1 LPASTKYWRRFT
13 IKVGFGTH
21 NFFSYRLDYLKN
33 VKVLEQCGVFSK
45 HLAKLE
51 NRLLC
56 TWGVYLGK
64 KNYIE
69 QLEMVLTIDEES
81 ETYVLTRLKREGKH
95 GTVEKLA
102 DNIFVYRIEV
112 SDTQEMVPWL
122 RTFIGRI
129 ISITGSNQRII
140 KQFRDDIERMAHM
153 YED

>member
-1 LPASTKYWRRFT
+1 
-13 IKVGFGTH
+13 
-21 NFFSYRLDYLKN
+21 
-33 VKVLEQCGVFSK
+33 
-45 HLAKLE
+45 
-51 NRLLC
+51 
-56 TWGVYLGK
+56 
-64 KNYIE
+64 
-69 QLEMVLTIDEES
+69 MVLTIDEES